1 MTHTKHGSCL
11 GTKLFGKVCKKIIQL
26 WNKLLPD
33 WEKIQKFFQKH
44 FSTVAAHRFSRR
56 VGFSFDN
63 SLVSWVLVKLLRSF
77 MSMPFFPSS
86 LSFFKKIENIGLDLS
101 IPLVSL
107 GIGLKQRS
115 SHFFALILPL
125 DYTGIYLRQGIFS
138 ENFAQFGSSL
148 VFRQNI

>member
-1 MTHTKHGSCL
+1 M
-11 GTKLFGKVCKKIIQL
+11 
-26 WNKLLPD
+26 
-33 WEKIQKFFQKH
+33 
-44 FSTVAAHRFSRR
+44 AAHRFSRR

-125 DYTGIYLRQGIFS
+125 DYTGIYLRQGIF
-138 ENFAQFGSSL
+138 F
-148 VFRQNI
+148 